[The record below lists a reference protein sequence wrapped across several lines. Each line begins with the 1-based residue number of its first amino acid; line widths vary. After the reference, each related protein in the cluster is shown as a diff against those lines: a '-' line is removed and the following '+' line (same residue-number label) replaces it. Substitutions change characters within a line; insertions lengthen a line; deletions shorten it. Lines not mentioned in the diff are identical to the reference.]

1 MGKQKYYVVW
11 KGKNPGVYD
20 SWQKC
25 QGEIK
30 NIKGAR
36 FKSFDD
42 IKKADN
48 AYSIGYDEY
57 KKTSPI
63 INEVDGPNL
72 DSISVDAASSGNPGK
87 MEYRGVDTK
96 TKKVLFK
103 MGPFNNATNNIGEFL
118 ALVHGVAMMEKES
131 DKKIIYSDSI
141 TAISWVK
148 KKRCQTK
155 LKKNKENEEVFDLIA
170 RAILWLKKNNYSIII
185 KKWETKLWGEIP
197 ADFGRK

>member
-11 KGKNPGVYD
+11 KGKKPGVYD

-25 QGEIK
+25 QEEIK

-42 IKKADN
+42 VKKADN

-57 KKTSPI
+57 KKTNPI
-63 INEVDGPNL
+63 INEGDGPNL